1 MPMIPKPMT
10 DINSESAY
18 EKLKFIP
25 EHYNEIMAAYTDIM
39 EHLKLPV
46 MNDTGGGGSGG
57 DCLHEVAE
65 VTNPCP
71 AYIQFNLSVDIPFT
85 GIHYVYKDNS
95 GDYHVQKIY
104 GYDNNG
110 VSSGLQD
117 ILNHLSPRISMGMY
131 SELNEKPILPAPS
144 NSNLVYAAMLVDK
157 TTGEPVEDVNK
168 DTDIDG
174 VSGSE
179 TTYTDLTNAY
189 GVKLV
194 LADPHNYST
203 VPTILGDL
211 LEKIVELRSNTDTSS
226 HRAKLPTPEELL
238 RILQVKCN
246 NYSPTDITA
255 KLDIALLT
263 PEERARVRSNL
274 QMATSG
280 SIPGDTEYM
289 YAINLFCHP
298 NTLNG
303 YHKVSFNCM
312 GGYSKGFIGFNVEGE
327 YGLMDNGCG
336 DSGSVTYR
344 YIALNLTSAVYS
356 ESYEYFVL
364 PESYRTY
371 NDTYSAAN
379 AGMTVTPHTFKLIQS
394 KEGID
399 RRL

>member
-39 EHLKLPV
+39 EHLRLPV
-46 MNDTGGGGSGG
+46 MTDTGGGGSGE
-57 DCLHEVAE
+57 DCLHEVIE

-71 AYIQFNLSVDIPFT
+71 AYVQFDLNIDVPFT
-85 GIHYVYKDNS
+85 GIHFVYKDNS
-95 GDYHVQKIY
+95 GDYNVQKIY

-117 ILNHLSPRISMGMY
+117 ILNHLSPPITMGMY
-131 SELNEKPILPAPS
+131 NELNEKPILPPPS
-144 NSNLVYAAMLVDK
+144 NPNLVYAAMLVDK
-157 TTGEPVEDVNK
+157 TTGEPIEDVDK
-168 DTDIDG
+168 YTDIDG
-174 VSGSE
+174 ISGGE
-179 TTYTDLTNAY
+179 TTYADLTNAY

-194 LADPHNYST
+194 LADPNNYST

-211 LEKIVELRSNTDTSS
+211 LEKIVELRSNIDTNS

-246 NYSPTDITA
+246 NYSPTNITA
-255 KLDIALLT
+255 KIDIALLT

-274 QMATSG
+274 QMNTSD
-280 SIPGDTEYM
+280 SIPEDTEYM

-303 YHKVSFNCM
+303 YHRVSFNCM
-312 GGYSKGFIGFNVEGE
+312 GGYSKGFIGFSAESL
-327 YGLMDNGCG
+327 YGLINNECG
-336 DSGSVTYR
+336 ESGSATYR
-344 YIALNLTSAVYS
+344 YMTLNLTPVVYS
-356 ESYEYFVL
+356 ESYEYFIL
-364 PESYRTY
+364 PDSYDSYT
-371 NDTYSAAN
+371 DLSDSS
-379 AGMTVTPHTFKLIQS
+379 GVTITPYTFKLIQS

>member
-46 MNDTGGGGSGG
+46 MTDTGGGGSGE
-57 DCLHEVAE
+57 DCLHEVVE

-71 AYIQFNLSVDIPFT
+71 AYVQFYFHVNTPLT
-85 GIHYVYKDNS
+85 GIHYVYKDSN
-95 GDYHVQKIY
+95 GDYNVQKIY
-104 GYDNNG
+104 GYDYNG
-110 VSSGLQD
+110 VSSGLKD
-117 ILNHLSPRISMGMY
+117 ILNHLSSRSTSIGYY
-131 SELNEKPILPAPS
+131 SELNDELILPPSS

-157 TTGEPVEDVNK
+157 TTGEPVEGVDKFTN
-168 DTDIDG
+168 IDG
-174 VSGSE
+174 IFGDA

-203 VPTILGDL
+203 VPIILGDL
-211 LEKIVELRSNTDTSS
+211 LEKIIELRSNADTSS
-226 HRAKLPTPEELL
+226 HAAKLPTPEELL
-238 RILQVKCN
+238 RILQVRCD
-246 NYSPTDITA
+246 NYSPTDINA

-263 PEERARVRSNL
+263 PEERARVISNTD
-274 QMATSG
+274 MNTSD
-280 SIPGDTEYM
+280 STPGDNEYI

-298 NTLNG
+298 DTLNA
-303 YHKVSFNCM
+303 YHRVTFNCM
-312 GGYSKGFIGFNVEGE
+312 GGYSKGFIGFNAEGL

-336 DSGSVTYR
+336 DRSPVTYR
-344 YIALNLTSAVYS
+344 RIPLNLTPVIYS
-356 ESYEYFVL
+356 ESYEYFIL
-364 PESYRTY
+364 PDSYNYT
-371 NDTYSAAN
+371 DSSAADS
-379 AGMTVTPHTFKLIQS
+379 GVTVTPYTFKLIQS

>member
-65 VTNPCP
+65 VINPCP
-71 AYIQFNLSVDIPFT
+71 AYVQFDFNIGIPFT
-85 GIHYVYKDNS
+85 GIRYVYRDS
-95 GDYHVQKIY
+95 YGDYNVQKIY

-117 ILNHLSPRISMGMY
+117 ILNHLSPSITMGMY
-131 SELNEKPILPAPS
+131 SELNEKPILPPPS
-144 NSNLVYAAMLVDK
+144 NPNLVYAAMLVDK
-157 TTGEPVEDVNK
+157 TTGEPVEGVDK
-168 DTDIDG
+168 STDIDG
-174 VSGSE
+174 ISGDR
-179 TTYTDLTNAY
+179 TIYTDLTNAY

-194 LADPHNYST
+194 LADPNNYST

-211 LEKIVELRSNTDTSS
+211 LEKIIELRSNIDTNS
-226 HRAKLPTPEELL
+226 HAAKLPTPEELL
-238 RILQVKCN
+238 RILQVSCD
-246 NYSPTDITA
+246 NYSPTNITA
-255 KLDIALLT
+255 KIDIALLT

-274 QMATSG
+274 QMGTSN
-280 SIPGDTEYM
+280 SIPGDNEYM

-312 GGYSKGFIGFNVEGE
+312 GGYSKGFIGFNAEGY
-327 YGLMDNGCG
+327 YGLVDTGCA
-336 DSGSVTYR
+336 DTGSITYKH
-344 YIALNLTSAVYS
+344 ITLDLTPVVYS
-356 ESYEYFVL
+356 GSYEYFIT
-364 PESYRTY
+364 PNNY
-371 NDTYSAAN
+371 NDHYSEDS
-379 AGMTVTPHTFKLIQS
+379 GVTVTPYTFKLIQS

>member
-39 EHLKLPV
+39 EHLRLPV
-46 MNDTGGGGSGG
+46 MNETGGGGSGEE
-57 DCLHEVAE
+57 CLHETTT

-71 AYIQFNLSVDIPFT
+71 AYVQFNFNINIPFT
-85 GIHYVYKDNS
+85 GICFVYKDNH
-95 GDYHVQKIY
+95 GDYNVQKIY

-117 ILNHLSPRISMGMY
+117 ILNHLSPRITMSMY
-131 SELNEKPILPAPS
+131 SELNEKPILPPPS
-144 NSNLVYAAMLVDK
+144 NPNLVYAAMLVDK
-157 TTGEPVEDVNK
+157 TTGEPIEDVDK
-168 DTDIDG
+168 YTDIDG
-174 VSGSE
+174 ISGGE
-179 TTYTDLTNAY
+179 TTYADLTNVY

-194 LADPHNYST
+194 LADPSNYST

-211 LEKIVELRSNTDTSS
+211 LEKIVELRSNTGISS
-226 HRAKLPTPEELL
+226 HAAKLPTPEELL
-238 RILQVKCN
+238 RILQVRCN
-246 NYSPTDITA
+246 NYNPTDINA

-274 QMATSG
+274 QMNISD
-280 SIPGDTEYM
+280 SIPEDTEYM

-298 NTLNG
+298 NTLNDF
-303 YHKVSFNCM
+303 HIVSFNCM
-312 GGYSKGFIGFNVEGE
+312 GGYSKGFIGFNAKSR
-327 YGLMDNGCG
+327 YGLIGSGCG
-336 DSGSVTYR
+336 ESGSATYR
-344 YIALNLTSAVYS
+344 YITLDLTPVVYS
-356 ESYEYFVL
+356 GSYEYFIL
-364 PESYRTY
+364 PDSYDSYTELSD
-371 NDTYSAAN
+371 NS
-379 AGMTVTPHTFKLIQS
+379 GVTITPYTFKLIQS

>member
-46 MNDTGGGGSGG
+46 MTDTGEGGGGSGG
-57 DCLHEVAE
+57 DCLHEVVE

-71 AYIQFNLSVDIPFT
+71 AYVQFYFRINTPFT

-104 GYDNNG
+104 GYENNG

-117 ILNHLSPRISMGMY
+117 ILNHLSPRISMGYY
-131 SELNEKPILPAPS
+131 SELSEKPILPAPS

-157 TTGEPVEDVNK
+157 TTGEPVEGVDK

-174 VSGSE
+174 ISGDE

-211 LEKIVELRSNTDTSS
+211 LEKIIELRSNVDTSS
-226 HRAKLPTPEELL
+226 HAAKLPTPEELL
-238 RILQVKCN
+238 RILQVRCDS
-246 NYSPTDITA
+246 YSPTDITA
-255 KLDIALLT
+255 KIDIALLT

-274 QMATSG
+274 QMNTSD
-280 SIPGDTEYM
+280 SIPEDTEYM

-298 NTLNG
+298 DILNDC
-303 YHKVSFNCM
+303 HKVSFNCM
-312 GGYSKGFIGFNVEGE
+312 NGYSKGFIGFNAVSL
-327 YGLMDNGCG
+327 YGLINNTCAE
-336 DSGSVTYR
+336 SIPVTYR
-344 YIALNLTSAVYS
+344 YMPLNLASVAYS
-356 ESYEYFVL
+356 GSYEYFILPNSYDSDMVL
-364 PESYRTY
+364 S
-371 NDTYSAAN
+371 DGS
-379 AGMTVTPHTFKLIQS
+379 GVTVTPYTFKLIQS

>member
-39 EHLKLPV
+39 EHLRLPV
-46 MNDTGGGGSGG
+46 MTDAGGGGSGE
-57 DCLHEVAE
+57 DCLHEVVE

-71 AYIQFNLSVDIPFT
+71 AYVQFDFNIGISLT
-85 GIHYVYKDNS
+85 GIRFVYKDNY
-95 GDYHVQKIY
+95 GDYNVQKIY

-117 ILNHLSPRISMGMY
+117 ILNYLSPRISMSMY
-131 SELNEKPILPAPS
+131 SELNEKPILPPPS
-144 NSNLVYAAMLVDK
+144 NPNLVYAAMLVDK
-157 TTGEPVEDVNK
+157 TTGEPIEDVDK
-168 DTDIDG
+168 STDIDG
-174 VSGSE
+174 ISGGE
-179 TTYTDLTNAY
+179 TTYADLTNAY

-194 LADPHNYST
+194 LADSNNYST

-226 HRAKLPTPEELL
+226 HAAKLPTPEELL
-238 RILQVKCN
+238 RILQVKCD

-255 KLDIALLT
+255 KIDIALLT

-274 QMATSG
+274 QMNTSD
-280 SIPGDTEYM
+280 SIPEDNGYM

-303 YHKVSFNCM
+303 EHKVLFNCM
-312 GGYSKGFIGFNVEGE
+312 GGYSKGFIGFNAEGY
-327 YGLMDNGCG
+327 YGLVDTGCA
-336 DSGSVTYR
+336 DSGPVTYKH
-344 YIALNLTSAVYS
+344 ITLDLTPVVYS
-356 ESYEYFVL
+356 GSYEYFIT
-364 PESYRTY
+364 PNSYT
-371 NDTYSAAN
+371 NHYSEDS
-379 AGMTVTPHTFKLIQS
+379 GVTVTPYTFKLIQS

>member
-1 MPMIPKPMT
+1 MIPKLPI
-10 DINSESAY
+10 DFNSDSAF
-18 EKLKFIP
+18 ETLKFITD
-25 EHYNEIMAAYTDIM
+25 HYEDLMAAYTDIM

-46 MNDTGGGGSGG
+46 MNDTGGSGE
-57 DCLHEVAE
+57 DCLHEVVE

-71 AYIQFNLSVDIPFT
+71 AYVQFNLSVEIPFT
-85 GIHYVYKDNS
+85 GIHYVYKDNY

-117 ILNHLSPRISMGMY
+117 ILNHLSPRISMGYY
-131 SELNEKPILPAPS
+131 SELNEKPILPPPS
-144 NSNLVYAAMLVDK
+144 NPNLVYAAMLVDK
-157 TTGEPVEDVNK
+157 TTGEPVEGVDK
-168 DTDIDG
+168 STDIDG
-174 VSGSE
+174 ISGDR
-179 TTYTDLTNAY
+179 TIYTDLTNAY

-194 LADPHNYST
+194 LADPNNYST

-211 LEKIVELRSNTDTSS
+211 LEKIIELRSNIDTNS
-226 HRAKLPTPEELL
+226 HAAKLPTPEELL
-238 RILQVKCN
+238 RILQVSCD
-246 NYSPTDITA
+246 NYSPTEINA
-255 KLDIALLT
+255 KLNIALLT

-274 QMATSG
+274 QMGTSN
-280 SIPGDTEYM
+280 SIPGDNEYM

-312 GGYSKGFIGFNVEGE
+312 SGYSKGFIGFNVKGE
-327 YGLMDNGCG
+327 YGLMNGGCG
-336 DSGSVTYR
+336 DSDSVTYR
-344 YIALNLTSAVYS
+344 YIHLNLTPAVYS

-364 PESYRTY
+364 PESYSTY

>member
-39 EHLKLPV
+39 EHLRLPV
-46 MNDTGGGGSGG
+46 MTDTGGGGSGE
-57 DCLHEVAE
+57 DCLHEVVE

-71 AYIQFNLSVDIPFT
+71 AYVQFDFNIGISLT
-85 GIHYVYKDNS
+85 GIRFVYKDNY
-95 GDYHVQKIY
+95 GDYNVQKIY

-117 ILNHLSPRISMGMY
+117 ILNYLSPRISMSMY
-131 SELNEKPILPAPS
+131 SELNEKPILPPPS
-144 NSNLVYAAMLVDK
+144 NPNLVYAAMLVDK
-157 TTGEPVEDVNK
+157 TTGEPIEDVDK
-168 DTDIDG
+168 STDIDG
-174 VSGSE
+174 ISGGE
-179 TTYTDLTNAY
+179 TTYADLTNAY

-194 LADPHNYST
+194 LADSNNYST

-226 HRAKLPTPEELL
+226 HAAKLPTPEELL
-238 RILQVKCN
+238 RILQVKCD

-255 KLDIALLT
+255 KIDIALLT

-274 QMATSG
+274 QMNTSD
-280 SIPGDTEYM
+280 SIPEDNGYM

-303 YHKVSFNCM
+303 EHKVLFNCM
-312 GGYSKGFIGFNVEGE
+312 GGYSKGFIGFNAEGY
-327 YGLMDNGCG
+327 YGLVDTGCA
-336 DSGSVTYR
+336 DSGPVTYKH
-344 YIALNLTSAVYS
+344 ITLDLTPVVYS
-356 ESYEYFVL
+356 GSYEYFIT
-364 PESYRTY
+364 PNSYT
-371 NDTYSAAN
+371 NHYSEDS
-379 AGMTVTPHTFKLIQS
+379 GVTVTPYTFKLIQS